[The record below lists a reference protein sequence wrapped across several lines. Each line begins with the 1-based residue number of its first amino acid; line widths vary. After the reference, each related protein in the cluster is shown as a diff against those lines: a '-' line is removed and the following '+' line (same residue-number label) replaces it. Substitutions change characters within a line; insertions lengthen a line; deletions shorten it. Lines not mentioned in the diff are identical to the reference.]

1 MIDAIRQAVLAEAD
15 DVSFPSA
22 SVELL
27 LMCFNVHKRS
37 GPDNPKVSEIRV
49 FAVQGFVRCLM
60 VESRVRGSIAQ
71 VRSFQE

>member
-1 MIDAIRQAVLAEAD
+1 MIDAIREAVLAEAD
-15 DVSFPSA
+15 DASFPSA
-22 SVELL
+22 MVELH

-37 GPDNPKVSEIRV
+37 RSDNPKVSEIGV

-71 VRSFQE
+71 VRSCQE